1 MSIYDELIAEF
12 HHRKCAHAD
21 IYPGHYACSV
31 GAHMFN
37 LVNQETEVLIANA
50 IPIDTRLHIMM
61 VAPPGYSKT
70 FWLEMFLRGKWCM
83 LEGTT
88 IQHGFEGSTCLP
100 AGTLIQLSDGSL
112 KPIETISV
120 GDSVLSLN
128 NEWKL
133 TPEKVL
139 VTSNQLADTMTLRL
153 KGGYELCS
161 TRNHPLLT
169 INGWVEAGALN
180 VGDEVAVPYK
190 INIQSTVDYDDRLV
204 ALLGYFIA
212 DGTFDQCNFY
222 ETNKD
227 IVANITEICTSMEF
241 TVKQTSHNPKIEYH
255 IGDKGSGY
263 PHRLIKWFNSV
274 FHTTDLRGELRN
286 HKYIPDDVFRLS
298 KSKIAIFL
306 RYLFSG
312 NGYANERI
320 IQLCGSRATII
331 GTRDLLKRFGIL
343 ANVNH
348 RDEKT
353 SVLQINSQDDIERF
367 IEEIGFI
374 GKHANQGVVERSR
387 SGGLKAFPVALWDI
401 IEQEKGDIPWYKLSS
416 RCGYAIEQARYQ
428 GLRIRSDT
436 LRAIADETHS
446 EKLQTLV
453 DGDVI
458 FLPIIDT
465 YDVGEQRV
473 YNLTVSIPNY
483 IADGIITHNTEA
495 GFVGSASMS
504 EGGDPV
510 VTPGLAKIYEKGI
523 VGFEEFSALTAMMK
537 SSHSQQLDAAMLL
550 ALDRG
555 YVVKR
560 LRAGRIGYKTN
571 VTVFAGTQPA
581 RFDLTSGLGRRFYY
595 LLLIPTADDKE
606 LIRGKIREGWGVRMN
621 LDRTNKIRAKI
632 DEVQEELYKIKSV
645 RRTPAVNNLLD
656 ELRMPPYEEQLYI
669 RLIIGYKVITQ
680 DFGSELTLDLD
691 PRIAALCKQEAIWR
705 KAIRRGPEIAEVV
718 ALLRHNGNQMSIV
731 ELRDELMD
739 FGIDWKK
746 SSELIAELSKMK
758 ILVLGESNVTLKGK
772 WE

>member
-1 MSIYDELIAEF
+1 MSIYDELIEEF
-12 HHRKCAHAD
+12 VHRKCAHSE
-21 IYPGHYACSV
+21 IYPGHYACSL

-37 LVNQETEVLIANA
+37 LMNQEAEVLVANA
-50 IPIDTRLHIMM
+50 IPVDTRLHTMF

-70 FWLEMFLRGKWCM
+70 FWLEMFLRGKWCV

-88 IQHGFEGSTCLP
+88 VQHGFEGST
-100 AGTLIQLSDGSL
+100 
-112 KPIETISV
+112 
-120 GDSVLSLN
+120 
-128 NEWKL
+128 
-133 TPEKVL
+133 
-139 VTSNQLADTMTLRL
+139 
-153 KGGYELCS
+153 
-161 TRNHPLLT
+161 
-169 INGWVEAGALN
+169 
-180 VGDEVAVPYK
+180 
-190 INIQSTVDYDDRLV
+190 
-204 ALLGYFIA
+204 
-212 DGTFDQCNFY
+212 
-222 ETNKD
+222 
-227 IVANITEICTSMEF
+227 
-241 TVKQTSHNPKIEYH
+241 
-255 IGDKGSGY
+255 
-263 PHRLIKWFNSV
+263 
-274 FHTTDLRGELRN
+274 
-286 HKYIPDDVFRLS
+286 
-298 KSKIAIFL
+298 
-306 RYLFSG
+306 
-312 NGYANERI
+312 
-320 IQLCGSRATII
+320 
-331 GTRDLLKRFGIL
+331 
-343 ANVNH
+343 
-348 RDEKT
+348 
-353 SVLQINSQDDIERF
+353 
-367 IEEIGFI
+367 
-374 GKHANQGVVERSR
+374 
-387 SGGLKAFPVALWDI
+387 
-401 IEQEKGDIPWYKLSS
+401 
-416 RCGYAIEQARYQ
+416 
-428 GLRIRSDT
+428 
-436 LRAIADETHS
+436 
-446 EKLQTLV
+446 
-453 DGDVI
+453 
-458 FLPIIDT
+458 
-465 YDVGEQRV
+465 
-473 YNLTVSIPNY
+473 
-483 IADGIITHNTEA
+483 TEA